1 MKLAFKR
8 NPILFPSIVLY
19 HSLNPLLHQF
29 IQSCCISIIRPGFS
43 DRYGFPYN
51 YGQRTFFTGR
61 GSAPIMATG
70 RMGVPV
76 RMARNA
82 MPG

>member
-1 MKLAFKR
+1 MKLVFKR
-8 NPILFPSIVLY
+8 NSVLFSSIVLY

-29 IQSCCISIIRPGFS
+29 VQSCCISIIGLVFP
-43 DRYGFPYN
+43 DRYRFPNDYS
-51 YGQRTFFTGR
+51 QRTFLAGR